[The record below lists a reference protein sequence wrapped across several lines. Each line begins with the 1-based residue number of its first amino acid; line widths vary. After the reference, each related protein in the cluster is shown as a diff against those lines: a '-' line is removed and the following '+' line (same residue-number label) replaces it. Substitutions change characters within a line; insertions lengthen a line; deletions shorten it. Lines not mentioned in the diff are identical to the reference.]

1 MGFICCLH
9 AVYMPKLTCPARGKC
24 QPGVQSKSQDSQ
36 GCVERPCLKHTY
48 TFLRARTRTHT
59 HTGLQ
64 LSTAE
69 TPRALSSTGQEDC
82 LPTMVNYG
90 AGQQGYPTPLLLTT
104 GSSF

>member
-1 MGFICCLH
+1 MCRET
-9 AVYMPKLTCPARGKC
+9 MSQAR
-24 QPGVQSKSQDSQ
+24 SSA
-36 GCVERPCLKHTY
+36 
-48 TFLRARTRTHT
+48 RARTHART